1 MLMAKLVLWNDI
13 DWCSVWVIDIH
24 GCGVKSQPVAHR
36 AWCPVL
42 FISFNLSSGGYY
54 TTFGVVE
61 QSIRF
66 SEHGGGKN
74 FAATALRAFSIAA
87 AHAARLEALES
98 TPVLLACAV
107 TNLAPPRFVAEYAGA
122 LGGDVFSPVGKQ
134 GVVYRYVAVFLHP
147 RFLILMIIRLG
158 WLLGCRLGCRLGRWR
173 LPVPFEITW
182 LFQLPV
188 FFVLVFRLYCDE
200 IFERWGLWDVS
211 FA

>member
-87 AHAARLEALES
+87 ACGKVGSIGVHASIVGLCRNKPGTAPIRGRICRGFGWWCFQSRRQTGCGVSLCCRISPPTIFDSYDYQACWEILFKES
-98 TPVLLACAV
+98 RVE
-107 TNLAPPRFVAEYAGA
+107 F
-122 LGGDVFSPVGKQ
+122 
-134 GVVYRYVAVFLHP
+134 
-147 RFLILMIIRLG
+147 
-158 WLLGCRLGCRLGRWR
+158 
-173 LPVPFEITW
+173 
-182 LFQLPV
+182 
-188 FFVLVFRLYCDE
+188 
-200 IFERWGLWDVS
+200 
-211 FA
+211 